1 MHHRGSVHIYDSY
14 NIPLGF
20 SSIILLSSTRKTLR
34 LNFLL
39 VITLKHIYSEDATIS
54 MKMIDLNFWLVP
66 KPFLKLQISY
76 EGFNSSNIHLI
87 FNPKKS
93 RGGIMIDFTEN
104 DYWGPLI
111 NIQPET
117 DQDFSWKTNYKIQN
131 HWTNMYPETKYL
143 IFKQLVFLNH
153 YRWLFLWYRKLIWCI
168 YRYYT
173 VWSWKNLG
181 IIMVGNVDIS
191 PKGSSIFRSLI
202 ISWVQ
207 VITIFILQCQ
217 VISYFFSPDK
227 FLF

>member
-1 MHHRGSVHIYDSY
+1 MQWVPDHTAYSEPNCATNRKCTQQQVINSTVFPTIWNMHHRGSVHIYDSY

-39 VITLKHIYSEDATIS
+39 VIPLKHIYSEYATIS

-66 KPFLKLQISY
+66 KPFLKLQISC
-76 EGFNSSNIHLI
+76 EGFNSSKIHLI
-87 FNPKKS
+87 SNPKKS

-117 DQDFSWKTNYKIQN
+117 DQDFLWKTNYKIQN

-153 YRWLFLWYRKLIWCI
+153 YRWLFLWYRKLIWCT

-173 VWSWKNLG
+173 VWSWK
-181 IIMVGNVDIS
+181 
-191 PKGSSIFRSLI
+191 
-202 ISWVQ
+202 
-207 VITIFILQCQ
+207 T
-217 VISYFFSPDK
+217 
-227 FLF
+227 